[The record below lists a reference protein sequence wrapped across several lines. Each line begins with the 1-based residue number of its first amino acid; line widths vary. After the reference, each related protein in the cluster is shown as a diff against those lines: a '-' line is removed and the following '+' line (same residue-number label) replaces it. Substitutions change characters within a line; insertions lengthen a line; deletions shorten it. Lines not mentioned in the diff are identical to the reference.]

1 MNFKATTDEIKR
13 TTIKMTESNQNKVIF
28 HVPGTGSLDRK
39 RRSSSTPEEDIS
51 HIISHVESRACEASV
66 ASDISALTDGEFFS
80 VSSVSKNKNFRTMAR
95 APEPPTVTQGTS
107 KLTDIQSETTATT
120 ETSSSKD
127 EKSPKSRSKRSVSF
141 CEVQIREYERILGF
155 NPSVTSGPAVGIGWN
170 YSPQSQVFTIE
181 KFEESREFKRCHSS
195 DEYALSRDE
204 RERLLRYWGFT
215 KREIATS
222 VRSIL
227 RTKNQRKQTVQNLH
241 AANYEEFVEKA
252 KRKVKHVFLLP
263 LHSQKKAKKPYTMI
277 SSHKH
282 YESSVLQKATTPSI
296 IYSSAA

>member
-1 MNFKATTDEIKR
+1 MMD
-13 TTIKMTESNQNKVIF
+13 SNQNKVIF
-28 HVPGTGSLDRK
+28 DVPGTGSLDRK
-39 RRSSSTPEEDIS
+39 RRSSSTPQEDIS

-80 VSSVSKNKNFRTMAR
+80 VSTVSKNKNFRTMAR
-95 APEPPTVTQGTS
+95 APEPPTVTPGTS

-120 ETSSSKD
+120 DTSLSKD
-127 EKSPKSRSKRSVSF
+127 EKSPKSKSKSRRSVSF
-141 CEVQIREYERILGF
+141 CEVQIREYERILEF

-170 YSPQSQVFTIE
+170 YSPKSQVFTIE
-181 KFEESREFKRCHSS
+181 KFEESREFDRYHSS
-195 DEYALSRDE
+195 NEFALSRDE
-204 RERLLRYWGFT
+204 RERLLRKWGFT
-215 KREIATS
+215 QREIATS

-263 LHSQKKAKKPYTMI
+263 LHSQKKAKKPYTMA
-277 SSHKH
+277 SSHKK
-282 YESSVLQKATTPSI
+282 YESAVLQKATTPSI
-296 IYSSAA
+296 IYPSAA